1 MLNGEPVDCI
11 CNNCL
16 SQQMSQID
24 IFDSK
29 DLDNN
34 ITHNSTIIAHV
45 INVPEEKENI
55 FEFPNLK
62 GMHFIHV
69 NARSILPKMSELRI
83 MAKESKAAVIAISE
97 TWLDSSV
104 INSEIQIEGYS
115 ILRNDRDRHGGG
127 VCTYIINS
135 NAFNT
140 RTDLQT
146 DGVDSLWIEQRQN
159 Q

>member
-1 MLNGEPVDCI
+1 LAGQGLYVCHHFVT
-11 CNNCL
+11 
-16 SQQMSQID
+16 QID

-69 NARSILPKMSELRI
+69 NARSILPKMSELVVVL
-83 MAKESKAAVIAISE
+83 SKATPHHPFV
-97 TWLDSSV
+97 
-104 INSEIQIEGYS
+104 
-115 ILRNDRDRHGGG
+115 
-127 VCTYIINS
+127 
-135 NAFNT
+135 
-140 RTDLQT
+140 
-146 DGVDSLWIEQRQN
+146 N
-159 Q
+159 QFLY